1 MPQSP
6 KKNLT
11 RLRLKGDLY
20 GPLKRIENTMDAFNK
35 NMVFPKPVEY
45 EDIDGAV
52 LEFVKN
58 NIHLVC
64 DGNEAPTFTLF
75 SNQRFSEYSQT
86 WKHVDKEGNLLMDFK
101 TVNRDPNPSW
111 GNNQGGAHNIP
122 GDRRYTIQIKET
134 LDDNGTE
141 SYEVYSMGQPLS
153 IDLSYTINY
162 VTADWDKLNDFNLQ
176 LNELFKAIQCYIKPN
191 GWYMPMKIESI
202 GDDTEYAIDNRKIFI
217 QSASITVQGIISPKS
232 SYKIEKFPKRLYASE
247 RFDLGRIKA
256 NVDVEE
262 GDNSDTITIDFGT
275 GSTKTEFVFDDF
287 LQVYEITSDNVRD
300 FSIYIDGDKVNT
312 PNNGFVLSDGSEVKI
327 KINQI
332 DRSLPSKLVLK
343 GFKM

>member
-1 MPQSP
+1 
-6 KKNLT
+6 
-11 RLRLKGDLY
+11 
-20 GPLKRIENTMDAFNK
+20 
-35 NMVFPKPVEY
+35 
-45 EDIDGAV
+45 
-52 LEFVKN
+52 
-58 NIHLVC
+58 
-64 DGNEAPTFTLF
+64 
-75 SNQRFSEYSQT
+75 
-86 WKHVDKEGNLLMDFK
+86 
-101 TVNRDPNPSW
+101 
-111 GNNQGGAHNIP
+111 
-122 GDRRYTIQIKET
+122 
-134 LDDNGTE
+134 
-141 SYEVYSMGQPLS
+141 
-153 IDLSYTINY
+153 
-162 VTADWDKLNDFNLQ
+162 
-176 LNELFKAIQCYIKPN
+176 
-191 GWYMPMKIESI
+191 
-202 GDDTEYAIDNRKIFI
+202 
-217 QSASITVQGIISPKS
+217 
-232 SYKIEKFPKRLYASE
+232 LYASE